1 MAYWKKL
8 GSLFFLIFLS
18 CSDFVMSV
26 RCREVDTLRV
36 LEGDIVRLKDRC
48 FFVEIDKG
56 ANIRELETDIGKI
69 INYGKVGRMFLGVGE
84 VENRGEIRSAEVGT
98 GKFKNFGQIDS
109 LELGMGE
116 LENRGFIKFADL
128 GVGRALNYGK
138 MIKLSIG
145 VGRGENKGSLDSL
158 DVGLRF

>member
-56 ANIRELETDIGKI
+56 ANIKELETDIGKI
-69 INYGKVGRMFLGVGE
+69 INYGKAGRMVLGVGE
-84 VENRGEIRSAEVGT
+84 VENRGEIRSADVGT
-98 GKFKNFGQIDS
+98 GKFKNLGQIDS

-128 GVGRALNYGK
+128 GIGSAINYGK

-158 DVGLRF
+158 NVGLRF